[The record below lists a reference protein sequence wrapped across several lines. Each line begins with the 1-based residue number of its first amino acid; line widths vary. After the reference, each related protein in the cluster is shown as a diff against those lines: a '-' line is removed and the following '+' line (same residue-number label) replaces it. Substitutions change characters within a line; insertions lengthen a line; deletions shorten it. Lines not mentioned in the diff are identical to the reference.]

1 MTADATDTTPTV
13 ETALDALSEAVGKAS
28 DDLRDARP
36 VIERAR
42 QDIASRN
49 TSISREV
56 VAAAA
61 RTVEHLKHV
70 DEALRDV
77 LKGLAERD

>member
-42 QDIASRN
+42 VAPLPLEPQLLRN
-49 TSISREV
+49 APLLVNFWMR
-56 VAAAA
+56 
-61 RTVEHLKHV
+61 
-70 DEALRDV
+70 
-77 LKGLAERD
+77 